1 LISTN
6 QFKNGT
12 HIEGDGSIYR
22 IIEFQHVKPA
32 RGGAFVRTKLRKIED
47 GSAQDKTL
55 RAGSQSR
62 GSPQHRERN
71 DPASPTKPK
80 VTGSNPVGPL
90 TGGADFTQSR
100 GVPQRS

>member
-1 LISTN
+1 MISTN

-62 GSPQHRERN
+62 ESHR
-71 DPASPTKPK
+71 
-80 VTGSNPVGPL
+80 
-90 TGGADFTQSR
+90 
-100 GVPQRS
+100 